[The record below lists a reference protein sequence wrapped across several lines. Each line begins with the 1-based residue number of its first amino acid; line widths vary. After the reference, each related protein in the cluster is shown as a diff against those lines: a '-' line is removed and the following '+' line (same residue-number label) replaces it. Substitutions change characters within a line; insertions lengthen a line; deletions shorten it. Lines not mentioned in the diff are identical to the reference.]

1 MKYSLILRDKAVE
14 EIKEAYKWYD
24 EQLNGLGDRFLNS
37 IEKNT
42 DLILNNPII
51 FKTTYK
57 SFKEVFIKEF
67 PFVIV
72 YYIDKINLNIVIIS
86 VFHCSRSPK
95 KKYKK

>member
-37 IEKNT
+37 IKKNT

-86 VFHCSRSPK
+86 VFYCSRNPK

>member
-37 IEKNT
+37 IKKNT

-57 SFKEVFIKEF
+57 SFKEVFI
-67 PFVIV
+67 
-72 YYIDKINLNIVIIS
+72 
-86 VFHCSRSPK
+86 
-95 KKYKK
+95 

>member
-42 DLILNNPII
+42 DLILNNTII
-51 FKTTYK
+51 FKK
-57 SFKEVFIKEF
+57 PIK
-67 PFVIV
+67 V
-72 YYIDKINLNIVIIS
+72 L
-86 VFHCSRSPK
+86 
-95 KKYKK
+95 KKYS